1 MFEHFKST
9 ISQPAVG
16 NLYDPEKLMFNTI
29 VAVDLKEWKSKHNL
43 YYWFFQ
49 PLHKGDFVS

>member
-16 NLYDPEKLMFNTI
+16 NLYDPEKLMFNTN
-29 VAVDLKEWKSKHNL
+29 VAVDLKEWKSKHSL
-43 YYWFFQ
+43 YYWLFQ